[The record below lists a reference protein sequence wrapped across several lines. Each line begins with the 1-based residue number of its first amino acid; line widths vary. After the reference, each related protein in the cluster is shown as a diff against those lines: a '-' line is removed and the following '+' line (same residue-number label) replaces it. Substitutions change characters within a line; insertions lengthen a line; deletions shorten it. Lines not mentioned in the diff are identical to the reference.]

1 MAATQIDLLNID
13 SGLVVAPAGCGKTQL
28 IVDAIAGH
36 TDSRPILILTHTN
49 AGVAALRSRMRA
61 AGVKSSSFR
70 LATIDGWAIKLLS
83 TFPERSAVTAEIL
96 NTRPDYLKIREL
108 TLTLLKSGHIDDVVV
123 SSYSR
128 ILVDEYQD
136 CSIRQHA
143 IVYFASKL
151 IPTCVLGDN
160 MQAIFGFGN
169 DPLASWDD
177 HVQKNFPIVGELNR
191 PWRWINADTEE
202 LGEWLLGVRRAL
214 ARDEQIDIREA
225 PEQLTWIQ
233 LDGTQGDH
241 EKRLRAASVRP
252 SQRSGCTL
260 IIGESTSPN
269 SQRRFASQ
277 IPGAVT
283 VEAVDLRDLVTFART
298 LDLSSSDLVE
308 KIITFAKSLM
318 TNVGA
323 AHFLQRLNSLKSGR
337 ARNGPNE
344 NEAAALTLIESPTYA
359 NLADLLV
366 TLNKSSEVRVY
377 RPAVLRS
384 CLQALQKCDSDCS
397 LSFYDAAVQARE
409 ENRVIGRTLPRK
421 AVGSTLLLKGL
432 EADIVVI
439 LDADMLN
446 ARNLYVALTRGCK
459 QVFVCSRS
467 PLLGI

>member
-298 LDLSSSDLVE
+298 LDLSGSDLVE
-308 KIITFAKSLM
+308 KICEESHDKRWCGAFSATLEFLK
-318 TNVGA
+318 VG
-323 AHFLQRLNSLKSGR
+323 
-337 ARNGPNE
+337 
-344 NEAAALTLIESPTYA
+344 
-359 NLADLLV
+359 
-366 TLNKSSEVRVY
+366 
-377 RPAVLRS
+377 
-384 CLQALQKCDSDCS
+384 
-397 LSFYDAAVQARE
+397 
-409 ENRVIGRTLPRK
+409 
-421 AVGSTLLLKGL
+421 
-432 EADIVVI
+432 
-439 LDADMLN
+439 
-446 ARNLYVALTRGCK
+446 
-459 QVFVCSRS
+459 
-467 PLLGI
+467 